1 MHAELAEVGVLLQAP
16 YRVDRLQVD
25 LAHPAFLT
33 PLLVVESLHPLLDPL
48 PESALDGG
56 FAALEVARYGLRAPP
71 LRVEF
76 HDRHP
81 ALCWFWDRV
90 VGSEPLY
97 DLES

>member
-16 YRVDRLQVD
+16 YRVDRFQVD
-25 LAHPAFLT
+25 LAHPALLT

-71 LRVEF
+71 SEWSSTIAIR
-76 HDRHP
+76 RS
-81 ALCWFWDRV
+81 
-90 VGSEPLY
+90 VGFGIAW
-97 DLES
+97 